1 MENKQRETMETKCYR
16 EIKKRIK
23 NGQFPPGT
31 RLIETAI
38 SKELNISRT
47 PVRRAIAMLAADGY
61 VENIDYRGAVVKNS
75 TISKERYLE
84 MLDIIGL
91 FVKQAIKRIG
101 SKKLPVDVLRI
112 SSKQTE
118 IHWQYRD
125 SPEIAGRKYE
135 RFLIMEL
142 LSYLKNDYYK
152 QIAEDFFERI
162 DQFGNQE
169 VLAIIHTTSEDTIV
183 QLEKVIQLLLD
194 GNYGEAVQVVEQL
207 NEQQILAA
215 YR

>member
-1 MENKQRETMETKCYR
+1 METKCYR

-38 SKELNISRT
+38 SKDLNISRT

-101 SKKLPVDVLRI
+101 SKKLPLDVLRI
-112 SSKQTE
+112 SSKQAE
-118 IHWQYRD
+118 IEWQYRE
-125 SPEIAGRKYE
+125 SPEVSRRKYE

-169 VLAIIHTTSEDTIV
+169 VFAIIHTTSENTIL

-194 GNYGEAVQVVEQL
+194 ESYEEAVQVIEQL